1 VSKISIGGG
10 VELDA
15 KKLLYKYKQFGEAKN
30 TAEKTIRTLQERHKR
45 QGVDENWWIRSN
57 IPKNTVETDFIEEED
72 ILGKIRYLE
81 WVISELDRITDAT
94 QRAVKTLNKE
104 QQEIIELRYFE
115 GQTVTYICEKIN
127 AKNNKY
133 SYLHRTALEAMQ
145 TVLNPLCI
153 SDEYLDML
161 LFSPYGERMK
171 EVSR

>member
-1 VSKISIGGG
+1 MDGG
-10 VELDA
+10 VRGMDA

-30 TAEKTIRTLQERHKR
+30 TATKTIEILQERHKR

-57 IPKNTVETDFIEEED
+57 MPKNAPESDFLEEED

-81 WVISELDRITDAT
+81 WVISELDRIIDAT

-104 QQEIIELRYFE
+104 QREVIELRYFDS
-115 GQTVTYICEKIN
+115 QTVTYICVEKSIG
-127 AKNNKY
+127 NNKY

-171 EVSR
+171 EISR